1 MSVRPDVCLPPLAHL
16 TLGFD
21 LADSKLL
28 PSRVLVLLTLFL
40 RFLGASVTSAGTTQT
55 TIYIITCSGGCQR
68 GRAGLVASTTSQRR
82 QSSNCLVKVVW
93 EHSFEKFCFIST
105 SQMVSPPQNVPDH
118 LLFSLYEPPPLHAV
132 WVTTTLAN
140 ICESALT
147 SSQRSCTVSLVSSP
161 LT

>member
-93 EHSFEKFCFIST
+93 EHSFEEFCFIST
-105 SQMVSPPQNVPDH
+105 ASQHLRWFSPPKMFLIISCSASMN
-118 LLFSLYEPPPLHAV
+118 PLH
-132 WVTTTLAN
+132 
-140 ICESALT
+140 SMP
-147 SSQRSCTVSLVSSP
+147 SG
-161 LT
+161 